1 MRLRTKFAIALLLVT
16 VVLSAATYGGLEF
29 FKQQQ
34 RADVQEDIDRSS
46 RLAAD
51 GVDTNLARTKNLV
64 GYVASRATDE
74 DLRRPDAYATAF
86 LQRNADSNVFGAAVV
101 DVNGTVTAFES
112 DGQIRESV
120 LRDAEGSDASDEAYY
135 RCVLQSGTTCVTS
148 VDEREGAAADQ
159 RYFVEIASPIVRD
172 GEIRAVFVAAVTLN
186 RQSFFNPLTPLAT
199 SEREVRVVADGETV
213 YTDGTATGS
222 VITGQATVAE
232 TGWTVYVT
240 RDAAELNEQLQLL
253 GIAQGLGLFFV
264 LSSIV
269 GFGYWQY
276 NTSMR
281 QAERLVDAFDRLRG
295 GDYSYRVDLTAGE
308 EWEQIS
314 DGYNRMSISIAER
327 ERKLRDRQQRLE
339 VLYRVIRHNI
349 RNEMSVILNYA
360 DIAASMTDDDQVEMA
375 AETISDTGR
384 KLTSLSEKA
393 RQIQNAL
400 DAAEETTR
408 VDAAEVARET
418 VADHREAFPQ
428 VTFRSSIPESCPA
441 EAITALELAVENVV
455 ENAAKHDDSSEPTVD
470 VAVGGT
476 DDRVFITVAD
486 NGPGIPEQERNVLS
500 EGRETSLEHG
510 SGLGLWLVYWVV
522 DRSGGRLRFDDNHPR
537 GAVVTLVLDRPTE
550 AVDTPAVEAGT
561 EPASAEPAEATADD

>member
-1 MRLRTKFAIALLLVT
+1 MRLRTKLAIVLLLVT
-16 VVLSAATYGGLEF
+16 VVLSVATYGGLEF

-34 RADVQEDIDRSS
+34 RADVQEDVDRSS

-51 GVDTNLARTKNLV
+51 GVDSNLDRTRNLV
-64 GYVASRATDE
+64 GYVASRATAE
-74 DLRRPDAYATAF
+74 DLRQPDAYATDF
-86 LQRNADSNVFGAAVV
+86 LERNADSNVFGAAVV
-101 DVNGTVTAFES
+101 DVNGTITAFES

-135 RCVLQSGTTCVTS
+135 RCVLQSGTTCVTP

-159 RYFVEIASPIVRD
+159 RYFVEVASPVVRD

-213 YTDGTATGS
+213 YTDGTAGDA
-222 VITGQATVAE
+222 VITGQATVEE

-240 RDAAELNEQLQLL
+240 RDAAELNDQLQLL
-253 GIAQGLGLFFV
+253 GIAQGVGLFFV

-281 QAERLVDAFDRLRG
+281 QAERLVDAFDRLRD
-295 GDYSYRVDLTAGE
+295 GDYSYRVELAAGE

-314 DGYNRMSISIAER
+314 DGYNRMSTSIAER
-327 ERKLRDRQQRLE
+327 EHKLRDRQQRLE

-400 DAAEETTR
+400 DAADETSR

-418 VADHREAFPQ
+418 VADQREAFPQ
-428 VTFRSSIPESCPA
+428 VTFRTTIPESCPA
-441 EAITALELAVENVV
+441 AAITALELAVENVI

-476 DDRVFITVAD
+476 DDRVFVSVAD
-486 NGPGIPEQERNVLS
+486 GGPGIPEQERNVLS

-537 GAVVTLVLDRPTE
+537 GSVVTLVLDRPADE
-550 AVDTPAVEAGT
+550 ADAPTPEAGAD
-561 EPASAEPAEATADD
+561 PSLAEPAEATADD